1 VIIVNVTVAFL
12 ILLVLLTVVVIFG
25 VVLGRKELERKRG
38 SPRRMGPSHE
48 KSQTSSPSQEREA
61 TDEEGE
67 DTNNHVYDFVYVASC
82 NERGEPLYQELDDS
96 SKGYTNG
103 FFSQSGR
110 RELPGAGPEGPRGG
124 APLPEDPHQ
133 QGEGGM
139 WKQ

>member
-1 VIIVNVTVAFL
+1 MIVVNVTVAFL
-12 ILLVLLTVVVIFG
+12 ILLVLFTVVVIFG
-25 VVLGRKELERKRG
+25 VVLGRKELKRKRG
-38 SPRRMGPSHE
+38 SPRRMGTSQK
-48 KSQTSSPSQEREA
+48 KSQTSGPSQEGEA

-82 NERGEPLYQELDDS
+82 NERGEPLYQELGDS

-110 RELPGAGPEGPRGG
+110 RELPGAAPQGQGGG

-139 WKQ
+139 